1 MTEIAIVP
9 VDRLEL
15 AFAPRPWPF
24 AAERRAEIDA
34 HFDALR
40 QANPALWNGR
50 VLMLHDH
57 AITGAV
63 FHGAYLETDFAS
75 LLAWRHWGFP
85 DSRIKNCFAMGALRA
100 SDGAFLLGVM
110 GAHTANP
117 GMVYFPAGLPDPS
130 DVDGMRVD
138 LARNLLREVGE
149 ETGLASDDLE
159 VESGWTTV
167 LAGSRI
173 AQLKLLR
180 SRDTAAALRRRIL
193 DHIEREAEPELV
205 DVRIVR
211 GPADFDP
218 MMPPFVTA
226 YLAHVWERDPG
237 VTA

>member
-1 MTEIAIVP
+1 MTEIVIVP

-15 AFAPRPWPF
+15 VFAPRPWPF
-24 AAERRAEIDA
+24 ATDRRAEIDA

-40 QANPALWNGR
+40 RSNPALWNGR

-57 AITGAV
+57 AIRGPV

-110 GAHTANP
+110 GAHTSNP

-138 LARNLLREVGE
+138 LGRNVMREMSE
-149 ETGLASDDLE
+149 ETGLAQSDFE
-159 VESGWTTV
+159 AQSGWTTV

-173 AQLKLLR
+173 AQLKLLH
-180 SRDTAAALRRRIL
+180 SRETAATLRERVLRHL
-193 DHIEREAEPELV
+193 EREAEPELS
-205 DVRIVR
+205 DIRIVR

-226 YLAHVWERDPG
+226 YLAYLWNLPRER
-237 VTA
+237 AS